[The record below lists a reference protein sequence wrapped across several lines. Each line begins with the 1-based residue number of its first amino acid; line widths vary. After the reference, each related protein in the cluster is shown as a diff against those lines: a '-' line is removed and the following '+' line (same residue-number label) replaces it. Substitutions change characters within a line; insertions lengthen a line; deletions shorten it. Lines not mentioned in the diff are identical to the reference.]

1 MVPYACTNCLAIL
14 AALSRVVCTLLELG
28 PCSSQLALHVQMH
41 ELRMCP
47 MLVLNSY
54 LRSQDPMSC
63 MQRKCKASKMP
74 GAGLCNSPCACSGGG
89 STGLRL
95 CNSES
100 LCFSGSALGFAFR
113 GITNAPRRVQ
123 YVLQLGLLSIYL
135 VLMSRRSSPT
145 RTPFDYRQ
153 APSYSA

>member
-1 MVPYACTNCLAIL
+1 MSKGFLALHRIIPKYGMVSYAYTTWQFCPKQSCV
-14 AALSRVVCTLLELG
+14 LSWNWF
-28 PCSSQLALHVQMH
+28 PAHPIQLALRVQMH

-100 LCFSGSALGFAFR
+100 LCRPTTRVVAS
-113 GITNAPRRVQ
+113 PRETF
-123 YVLQLGLLSIYL
+123 
-135 VLMSRRSSPT
+135 PT
-145 RTPFDYRQ
+145 RALFNNRK
-153 APSYSA
+153 APSFLA